1 MFEVALQE
9 FLLEL
14 LIRLLYATRR
24 TCGRLRHAIFNL
36 KSFHLHFLA
45 QSMFVTPTILAP
57 VVSFVPSRV
66 ILLLWNVFI
75 KRRSLNIFISGI
87 SFNGSEWLL
96 VHLGVRFN
104 LLLLLF
110 FQFTSEE
117 QQLGLLIAVFE
128 KTLFVDPEGTF

>member
-1 MFEVALQE
+1 
-9 FLLEL
+9 
-14 LIRLLYATRR
+14 
-24 TCGRLRHAIFNL
+24 
-36 KSFHLHFLA
+36 
-45 QSMFVTPTILAP
+45 
-57 VVSFVPSRV
+57 
-66 ILLLWNVFI
+66 
-75 KRRSLNIFISGI
+75 LNIFISGI